1 MMDFLRAHQL
11 NIMLVLIGICGITA
25 FFVYITGT
33 LSKKRKRALMLV
45 EIYSTILL
53 ISDRF
58 AYIYRGDTSRLGYWM
73 VRFSNF
79 LVFFMTLAVVHAINL
94 YMIDL
99 MKNEAGQSLYPI
111 TGLSDKLYFSYSRNV
126 HNAFSSCEIPE
137 QFQASYPLSADTF
150 CARTDTCFIRTDK
163 SIRIVA
169 YQYVYSGDGRD
180 PVCIR
185 SYRYECICITGT

>member
-33 LSKKRKRALMLV
+33 LSKKRKMALMLV

-73 VRFSNF
+73 VRISNF

-99 MKNEAGQSLYPI
+99 MKNEAGLKKVPFRLKASEGFAAAGEQISPAAAGLRGAVRRGRGPDRSFTVYRPVLYI
-111 TGLSDKLYFSYSRNV
+111 
-126 HNAFSSCEIPE
+126 
-137 QFQASYPLSADTF
+137 
-150 CARTDTCFIRTDK
+150 
-163 SIRIVA
+163 
-169 YQYVYSGDGRD
+169 
-180 PVCIR
+180 
-185 SYRYECICITGT
+185 